1 MDLVM
6 AKKVVFNG
14 IEISTNEHDSSAQ
27 NMLGFVESIIDNL
40 ESDLDKA
47 DENFH
52 LSIKMDFS
60 PTRSV
65 KHSFSM
71 TNLSNNGT
79 RGKVMRILEKYTN
92 MRESKILGSMK
103 IELQV
108 EDI

>member
-1 MDLVM
+1 MS
-6 AKKVVFNG
+6 KKVVFNG
-14 IEISTNEHDSSAQ
+14 IEILTNEDDSSVQ
-27 NMLGFVESIIDNL
+27 DMLGFVESIIDGL
-40 ESDLDKA
+40 ETELDRT

-52 LSIKMDFS
+52 MSINMDFT
-60 PTRSV
+60 PNRST

-79 RGKVMRILEKYTN
+79 RGKVMRILEKSTN